1 MNKPPQRER
10 VLKPVTILSAAMI
23 ATALASPAAA
33 QQDDAKSPAEFF
45 AGRKMALI
53 VDTSPGGGYD
63 AYGRLLARHM
73 GAKLPGAPVI
83 AVQNMPGAGGLIAA
97 NWLAQIAPR
106 DGSVIQIMSRS
117 VPLAPLMGTPGA
129 RFDPLHLSWI
139 GSLNREVLIAFSWHT
154 AKVENFERLRRAPY
168 SVGVTGPSADSALF
182 TRLSNRLLGTQLKII
197 SGYRGSDAINL
208 AIEQG
213 ENEIG
218 TGSWSSLKTRKA
230 DWIAGQKI
238 NVLVQFALEGLP
250 DLAGVPLVGAFAPN
264 ERARKAFEVFLAPQ
278 EMGRPVVGPP
288 LVPADRLQT
297 LRTAMSATAADA
309 EFLAQAERQ
318 GLDIDPIGGEKVLAL
333 LQSLYALDPDL
344 VKTAREAAQ
353 PAE

>member
-1 MNKPPQRER
+1 MRAGVR
-10 VLKPVTILSAAMI
+10 AGVIVSIVLAASL
-23 ATALASPAAA
+23 TAASLASA
-33 QQDDAKSPAEFF
+33 QQDDARSAADFF
-45 AGRKMALI
+45 AGRKMSLV

-73 GAKLPGAPVI
+73 GAHLPGSPAIV
-83 AVQNMPGAGGLIAA
+83 VQNMPGAGGLTAA

-117 VPLAPLMGTPGA
+117 VPLAPLMGTPGV
-129 RFDPLHLSWI
+129 RFDPLALSWI
-139 GSLNREVLIAFSWHT
+139 GSLNREVLIAFSWT
-154 AKVENFERLRRAPY
+154 AANVENFEHLKRQPF

-182 TRLSNRLLGTQLKII
+182 TRLSNNLLGTKLKII

-230 DWIAGQKI
+230 DWIADHKI
-238 NVLVQFALEGLP
+238 KVLVQFALEGLP
-250 DLAGVPLVGAFAPN
+250 ELKGVPLVGEFAPN
-264 ERARKAFEVFLAPQ
+264 ERARKAFDIFLAPQ
-278 EMGRPVVGPP
+278 EMGRPIVAPP
-288 LVPADRLQT
+288 AIPADRLEA
-297 LRTAMSATAADA
+297 LRKAMLATTADK
-309 EFLAQAERQ
+309 EFIAQAERQ
-318 GLDIDPIGGEKVLAL
+318 GLDIDPIGGAQVHAL
-333 LQSLYALDPDL
+333 LQGLYALDADL
-344 VKTAREAAQ
+344 VKLAREAGK